1 MIFKKKFNYSAEKKC
16 FFVCDTEQQRRQTV
30 IFAGCLGDS
39 VKADG
44 VSVKHFELKFE
55 I

>member
-1 MIFKKKFNYSAEKKC
+1 M
-16 FFVCDTEQQRRQTV
+16 FVCLWYRTTENTNSN
-30 IFAGCLGDS
+30 FSGCLGDS

-44 VSVKHFELKFE
+44 VSVKYFGLKFE